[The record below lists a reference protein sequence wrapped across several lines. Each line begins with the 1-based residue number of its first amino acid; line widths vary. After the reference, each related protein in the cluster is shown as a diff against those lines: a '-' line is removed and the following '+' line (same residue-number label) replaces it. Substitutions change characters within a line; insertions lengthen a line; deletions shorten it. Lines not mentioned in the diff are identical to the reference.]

1 MNTDEIR
8 KEMDK
13 LTIKQAREEAGLSLA
28 DAAEAMGVS
37 LKRMDWYENNPG
49 EIEGAEAIA
58 LCKLYGTKLNEV
70 SFKTDEVQE
79 KECRVMYPSVRRM
92 TFATSIKTK
101 IAAIMLSITDDRAYS
116 DQHVI
121 NDLLDILDDIENEE
135 EIVINEISAGIESI
149 KSKNHLNLSL
159 AGH

>member
-1 MNTDEIR
+1 MNNKISIQE
-8 KEMDK
+8 
-13 LTIKQAREEAGLSLA
+13 ARERAGMTLG
-28 DAAEAMGVS
+28 DAALATGMT
-37 LKRMDWYENNPG
+37 KKKMAWYEDNPG

-58 LCKLYGTKLNEV
+58 LCSLYGVNINDV
-70 SFKTDEVQE
+70 SFKTDGVEE
-79 KECRVMYPSVRRM
+79 KECRVMYPAVRRM
-92 TFATSIKTK
+92 SFATSIKTK

-135 EIVINEISAGIESI
+135 GIVINEISAGIESV

-159 AGH
+159 AGR